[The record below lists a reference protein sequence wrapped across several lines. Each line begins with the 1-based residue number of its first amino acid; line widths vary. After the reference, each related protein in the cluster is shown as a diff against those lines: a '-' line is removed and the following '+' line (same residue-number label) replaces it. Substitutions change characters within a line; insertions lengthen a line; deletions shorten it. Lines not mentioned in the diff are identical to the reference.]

1 MASTTIPAAS
11 VGVSAEDLELA
22 DKRTLRVGCIS
33 LKDHEDYSPHSDA
46 DVMRAQKTIH
56 SLRRREVM
64 WLGLVAVLVC
74 SMFCTSI
81 MAIYLTKDMHV
92 EDSRLVDAQGSE
104 VFTRN
109 QIDTIEGVHLIERRR
124 LEDNSVAEDGA
135 AMQINSTQMGQT
147 VMEVKTKQFHR
158 VRRAYIKGQPQ
169 WVVAF
174 PGDISRTVSIS
185 GFSGTKA
192 WGMLGDCVGSM
203 VWVAACTPEAEEC
216 QISWWRVDPQK
227 WMRQLGEANDVE
239 SVLRA
244 RAEASK
250 AEGGISMERSLSG
263 KQCC

>member
-1 MASTTIPAAS
+1 MASTTISAAS
-11 VGVSAEDLELA
+11 VGRCVPAEDLELA
-22 DKRTLRVGCIS
+22 DKKTLSAGCIS
-33 LKDHEDYSPHSDA
+33 LE

-92 EDSRLVDAQGSE
+92 ADSRLVDAQGSE

-109 QIDTIEGVHLIERRR
+109 QIDTIEGIRLTERRR
-124 LEDNSVAEDGA
+124 LEDNSTTEGGA
-135 AMQINSTQMGQT
+135 TMQIDSMEMGQA
-147 VMEVKTKQFHR
+147 VMEVKAKQFRR
-158 VRRAYIKGQPQ
+158 VRRAYIKGQPD

-174 PGDISRTVSIS
+174 PSDTARTVSIL
-185 GFSGTKA
+185 GFSDTKA
-192 WGMLGDCVGSM
+192 WGTLGDCVGRM
-203 VWVAACTPEAEEC
+203 VWVAACTPQAEEC
-216 QISWWRVDPQK
+216 HISWWRVDPQK
-227 WMRQLGEANDVE
+227 WMRQLGEANYME

-244 RAEASK
+244 RAEASN